1 MNKFIYGA
9 FFVIVL
15 PIFLYYWAKVLDSYV
30 RLPHVFIV
38 WLATCLVAFG
48 VITMISGIFNIIIKG
63 QGLPMN
69 MFPPKKFVISGT
81 YAIFSHPI
89 YIGAIALCLGFFS
102 LTGSSAGVF
111 IVSPIFALMTISLV
125 YGYEEIAMKKL
136 FPDALQAY
144 EPLFS
149 LPIQTNTYLKK
160 MLMLF
165 RILIPL
171 ITLCL
176 LWGVIDFRVLS
187 HVVFLI
193 TFVLFTVIY
202 LFTSK
207 NADILSSRTNNLSI
221 ATISFFVFYFLLSNS
236 GNKLYLF
243 SILSVG
249 LPLFTLSLDKIWRSI
264 RDFSEKV
271 ANARRDYLFFDG
283 NFRII
288 SHAIYPTLSGIVAG
302 MIFYFVTSNVFAAFF
317 ITVFTLVGGAVF
329 AQSLWGSKKL
339 LRPFGY
345 YGGVIGAIVGALFC
359 KYFLHVD
366 FTLIA
371 LGAVIASPFAQAI
384 SRFRCLEQGCC
395 HGIEVSSP
403 ALGIKVENPQSRAC
417 LNSKMG
423 GKYLLATQTY
433 SIIFNF
439 ILGVFLL
446 FLWRFEIAP
455 STLVIGLYLILT
467 GVERFTEDAYRGEVQ
482 TRKFYA
488 LNEPQFFGLLCF
500 LLGLL
505 MTFIPSN
512 IQSFQEVE
520 VTFISILFAG
530 ICGLFAGFMMSM
542 DFPKSNVRFSR
553 LSG

>member
-1 MNKFIYGA
+1 MKKFLYGA

-15 PIFLYYWAKVLDSYV
+15 PIFLYYWAKMLDSYV
-30 RLPHVFIV
+30 NLPHTSMT
-38 WLATCLVAFG
+38 WLAMCLVVLGA
-48 VITMISGIFNIIIKG
+48 VTMILGILSIIIKG

-69 MFPPKKFVISGT
+69 MFPPKKFVSSGI
-81 YAIFSHPI
+81 YEVFSHPI
-89 YIGAIALCLGFFS
+89 YVGAITLCFGIFS
-102 LTGSSAGVF
+102 LMDSSAGLF

-125 YGYEEIAMKKL
+125 YGYEEIAIKKL
-136 FPDALQAY
+136 FSDSLQTY

-149 LPIQTNTYLKK
+149 LPIKTNSYSKRIM
-160 MLMLF
+160 MLL

-171 ITLCL
+171 ISLCL
-176 LWGVIDFRVLS
+176 LWGIIDIRISSDVAFVIIFII
-187 HVVFLI
+187 FI
-193 TFVLFTVIY
+193 VIY
-202 LFTSK
+202 LLTS
-207 NADILSSRTNNLSI
+207 DSVDTLYTRTNDLTITS
-221 ATISFFVFYFLLSNS
+221 ISFFVIYFFLNNWVNES
-236 GNKLYLF
+236 YLF
-243 SILSVG
+243 VLLAFC
-249 LPLFTLSLDKIWRSI
+249 LPLLTLSLNKIWMSI
-264 RDFSEKV
+264 RNISEKV
-271 ANARRDYLFFDG
+271 ANARKDYLFFDG
-283 NFRII
+283 KFRII

-302 MIFYFVTSNVFAAFF
+302 MIFYFVTSNIFAAFF

-345 YGGVIGAIVGALFC
+345 YGGVIGAIVGTLIC
-359 KYFLHVD
+359 KYLLHID

-371 LGAVIASPFAQAI
+371 LGTVIASPFAQAI

-395 HGIEVSSP
+395 HGIEVSSS
-403 ALGIKVENPQSRAC
+403 ALGIKVENPQSRIC

-446 FLWRFEIAP
+446 FLWRFEILP
-455 STLVIGLYLILT
+455 STLIIGLYLVLT
-467 GVERFTEDAYRGEVQ
+467 GIERFTEDAYRGEVQ

-488 LNEPQFFGLLCF
+488 LNEPQFFGLLCL
-500 LLGLL
+500 LLGII
-505 MTFIPSN
+505 MTLIPSN
-512 IQSFQEVE
+512 IQIYQEVR
-520 VTFISILFAG
+520 VNLNSILLAML
-530 ICGLFAGFMMSM
+530 CGLFAGFMMSM